1 MTEKRTMLVV
11 GGSGGIGL
19 QLVPLLEV
27 DAKYNVISM
36 SSSDMD
42 ITNPIEVDTIC
53 ESIKPD
59 ILLNLSGTNIDSY
72 LHKLSGKHMEANRV
86 VRVNAI
92 GNLNLLSACL
102 PHMRKQKFGRIILMS
117 SILARKVV
125 AGTGV
130 YSATKAFVDSLVK
143 TASAE
148 NVSHGITCNSLR
160 LGYFDAGMCH
170 RIPENLAEG
179 IKNNI
184 PLKRWGKI
192 EELKNTIDY
201 LISTEY
207 ITGQNIEVSGG
218 LD

>member
-1 MTEKRTMLVV
+1 MLMLVA
-11 GGSGGIGL
+11 GGSGGIGK
-19 QLVPLLEV
+19 QLVPLLEQ
-27 DAKYNVISM
+27 DSKYTVVSM

-42 ITNPIEVDTIC
+42 ITNPAEVQAIC
-53 ESIKPD
+53 ESLKPD
-59 ILLNLSGTNIDSY
+59 IVLNLSGTNVDSY
-72 LHKLSGKHMEANRV
+72 VHKLSGKHMEVNRV
-86 VRVNAI
+86 IAVNAI

-102 PHMRKQKFGRIILMS
+102 PHMRTQKFGRIILMS

-125 AGTGV
+125 PGTAV
-130 YSATKAFVDSLVK
+130 YSATKAFVDSLVR
-143 TASAE
+143 TTSAE
-148 NVSHGITCNSLR
+148 NIGLGITCNSLR

-201 LISTEY
+201 LVSTEY
-207 ITGQNIEVSGG
+207 ITGQNIEIGGG
-218 LD
+218 LV

>member
-1 MTEKRTMLVV
+1 MLMLVV
-11 GGSGGIGL
+11 GGSGGIGK
-19 QLVPLLEV
+19 QVVPLLEQ
-27 DAKYNVISM
+27 DNKYNVVSM

-42 ITNPIEVDTIC
+42 ITNPMEVQTIC
-53 ESIKPD
+53 ESLRPD
-59 ILLNLSGTNIDSY
+59 IVLNLSGTNIDSY
-72 LHKLSGKHMEANRV
+72 VHKLSGKDMEASRV
-86 VRVNAI
+86 VGVNAI

-102 PHMRKQKFGRIILMS
+102 PHMRTQKFGRIILTS

-125 AGTGV
+125 SGTAV
-130 YSATKAFVDSLVK
+130 YSATKAFVDSLVR
-143 TASAE
+143 TTSAE
-148 NVSHGITCNSLR
+148 NIGLGITCNSLR

-201 LISTEY
+201 LVSTEY
-207 ITGQNIEVSGG
+207 ITGQNIEIGGG
-218 LD
+218 LV

>member
-1 MTEKRTMLVV
+1 MLMLVV
-11 GGSGGIGL
+11 GGSGGIGK
-19 QLVPLLEV
+19 QVVPLLEQ
-27 DAKYNVISM
+27 DNKYNVVSM

-42 ITNPIEVDTIC
+42 ITNPMEVQTIC
-53 ESIKPD
+53 ESLRPD
-59 ILLNLSGTNIDSY
+59 IVLNLSGTNIDSY
-72 LHKLSGKHMEANRV
+72 VHKLSGKDMEASRV
-86 VRVNAI
+86 VGVNAI

-102 PHMRKQKFGRIILMS
+102 PHMRTQKFGRIILMS

-125 AGTGV
+125 PGTAV
-130 YSATKAFVDSLVK
+130 YSATKAFVDSLVR
-143 TASAE
+143 TTSAE
-148 NVSHGITCNSLR
+148 NIGLGITCNSLR

-201 LISTEY
+201 LVSTEY
-207 ITGQNIEVSGG
+207 ITGQNIEIGGG
-218 LD
+218 LV